1 MTNLLVMQRSY
12 AALVIFAVLWVI
24 YLVFSQK
31 PFLYQYFWRTY
42 WYTIV
47 CALPFT
53 WAIIMLPYTN
63 NSFTIMLGWA
73 LIVLFGIILIMIALS
88 ANLDTEKFKEKLNSR
103 NISLLIAGFIGFEMF
118 IVMIVQLWDR
128 IFK

>member
-1 MTNLLVMQRSY
+1 MISTLTMQRSY

-31 PFLYQYFWRTY
+31 PFIYPYFWRTY

-47 CALPFT
+47 CAIPLS
-53 WAIIMLPYTN
+53 WSIIMLPHTN

-73 LIVLFGIILIMIALS
+73 LIVLFGIILIMVALS
-88 ANLDTEKFKEKLNSR
+88 ANLNPEKFKEKLNSR